1 MTLDL
6 EPRDRSRLLAVA
18 ILLAVFMAGIFGGAT
33 LFFLFQPDGRH
44 VVERREHI
52 VAGPGMMDGHV
63 PGDREGVV
71 FMKTPG
77 PGLFGEELELND
89 EQRERVERLME
100 DQREKAEQ
108 LMADMEPR
116 MKALVDSTNAAI
128 EEVLTPEQREQFREL
143 QAERRDLIVRRFR
156 VPVPPPPPGE

>member
-1 MTLDL
+1 MMPDL

-33 LFFLFQPDGRH
+33 LFFLFQPDGHR
-44 VVERREHI
+44 VVTRQDHI
-52 VAGPGMMDGHV
+52 VAGPGHML
-63 PGDREGVV
+63 GDREGVV

-77 PGLFGEELELND
+77 SDFFGGELDLTA
-89 EQRERVERLME
+89 EQNERVEALME
-100 DQREKAEQ
+100 DQRQKAEQ
-108 LMADMEPR
+108 LMSEMEPR

-128 EEVLTPEQREQFREL
+128 EELLSEEQRARFREI

-156 VPVPPPPPGE
+156 TPDPPPPPGE

>member
-33 LFFLFQPDGRH
+33 LFFLFQPDG
-44 VVERREHI
+44 ERVIHRQEHI
-52 VAGPGMMDGHV
+52 VAGPGGIHLGAEGPDG
-63 PGDREGVV
+63 PGVV
-71 FMKTPG
+71 MMKRHG
-77 PGLFGEELELND
+77 PLLGEELGLEPD
-89 EQRERVERLME
+89 QRERVNQIME
-100 DQREKAEQ
+100 EQHQKAEQ

-128 EEVLTPEQREQFREL
+128 EEVLTPEQRERFREL